1 MADKL
6 CLRRKEVS
14 AIPTMS
20 GITSIAH
27 STETFAPCLGE
38 KCPLHVVSDDL
49 ENKSFCIDILILDA
63 QLTNLVYGNP
73 QEKKPDKSKS
83 KFVKCSRCECGYGN
97 PESGLCAV
105 CEKIVSKNP
114 KPSDSQR

>member
-27 STETFAPCLGE
+27 STENFAPCFGE
-38 KCPLHVVSDDL
+38 KCPLHVVSDDP
-49 ENKSFCIDILILDA
+49 ENKSFCIDLLILDA

-73 QEKKPDKSKS
+73 PREKKPENKAKLSWT
-83 KFVKCSRCECGYGN
+83 KCTRCECGYGDPN
-97 PESGLCAV
+97 TGLCAI
-105 CEKIVSKNP
+105 CSKIIS
-114 KPSDSQR
+114 KPSDSKR